1 MEARGDGMLY
11 CDWTILLL
19 IPGLLLGLWA
29 QARVKSAYSKYSK
42 VFTQRGLPAQDVARL
57 MLDSQGAGNINIT
70 STQGELTDH
79 FDPATDTLR
88 LSQGVYGSSSVA
100 AVGIAAHEAG
110 HALQKQDGYALLNL
124 RTVMVP
130 TVNIGSRL
138 AWPIF
143 VVGMISSW
151 RPLMYVGIGLF
162 ALAVLLSLITLP
174 VEFDASR
181 RAKLMLTDSGYF
193 TQEEMQGVSAVLN
206 AAALTYV
213 ASFLSALLSLLR
225 LLLLSQRRRR

>member
-1 MEARGDGMLY
+1 M
-11 CDWTILLL
+11 
-19 IPGLLLGLWA
+19 
-29 QARVKSAYSKYSK
+29 
-42 VFTQRGLPAQDVARL
+42 
-57 MLDSQGAGNINIT
+57 
-70 STQGELTDH
+70 
-79 FDPATDTLR
+79 
-88 LSQGVYGSSSVA
+88 YGSSSVA
-100 AVGIAAHEAG
+100 AVGIAAHETG
-110 HALQKQDGYALLNL
+110 HALQKQEGYALLNL

-151 RPLMYVGIGLF
+151 RPLMYAGIGLF
-162 ALAVLLSLITLP
+162 ALSVLVALITLP

-181 RAKLMLTDSGYF
+181 RAKLMLSNSGYF
-193 TQEEMQGVSAVLN
+193 TQEELVGVNKVLN

-225 LLLLSQRRRR
+225 LLLLAQRRRR

>member
-1 MEARGDGMLY
+1 MLY
-11 CDWTILLL
+11 YDWTILLL
-19 IPGLLLGLWA
+19 IPGLILSLWA
-29 QARVKSAYSKYSK
+29 QSRVNGAYKKYSK
-42 VFTQRGLPAQDVARL
+42 VFTQRGLPAQEVARL
-57 MLDSQGAGNINIT
+57 MLDGQGAGNVTIT
-70 STQGELTDH
+70 STQGTLTDH

-110 HALQKQDGYALLNL
+110 HALQKQEGYALLNL

-162 ALAVLLSLITLP
+162 ALAVALSLITLP

-181 RAKLMLTDSGYF
+181 RAKLMLSNSGYF
-193 TQEEMQGVSAVLN
+193 TQEEMRGVSAVLN

-213 ASFLSALLSLLR
+213 ASFLSALLSLVR
-225 LLLLSQRRRR
+225 LVLLAQRRRR

>member
-1 MEARGDGMLY
+1 MLY
-11 CDWTILLL
+11 YDWTILLL
-19 IPGLLLGLWA
+19 IPGLILGLWA

-42 VFTQRGLPAQDVARL
+42 VFTQRGLPAQEIARM
-57 MLDSQGAGNINIT
+57 MLNSQGAGNVTIT
-70 STQGELTDH
+70 SVQGQLTDH

-110 HALQKQDGYALLNL
+110 HALQKQDGYAMLNL

-151 RPLMYVGIGLF
+151 RPLMYAGIGLF

-181 RAKLMLTDSGYF
+181 RAKTMLANSGYF
-193 TQEEMQGVSAVLN
+193 TQEELQGVSKVLN

-225 LLLLSQRRRR
+225 LLLMAQRRRR

>member
-1 MEARGDGMLY
+1 MLY

>member
-1 MEARGDGMLY
+1 MIY
-11 CDWTILLL
+11 YDWTILLL
-19 IPGLLLGLWA
+19 IPGLILGLWA
-29 QARVKSAYSKYSK
+29 QGRIKSAYGKFSK
-42 VFTQRGLPAQDVARL
+42 VFTQRGMPAQEVAL
-57 MLDSQGAGNINIT
+57 MMLNSQGAGNVTIT
-70 STQGELTDH
+70 STQGTLTDH

-88 LSQGVYGSSSVA
+88 LSQGVYGSASVA

-110 HALQKQDGYALLNL
+110 HALQKQEGYALLNL

-143 VVGMISSW
+143 VAGMISSW
-151 RPLMYVGIGLF
+151 RPLMYAGIVLF

-181 RAKLMLTDSGYF
+181 RAKLMLANSGYF
-193 TQEEMQGVSAVLN
+193 TQDEMQGVSKVLN

-225 LLLLSQRRRR
+225 LLLLAQRRRR